1 LFFFK
6 IAKDVRL
13 SLKVV
18 VMFPTNQTS
27 QGTVVAVAANFLY
40 ALLFLFGLLMQP
52 LSGTQV
58 ASWRV
63 LMMLFSL
70 VLLVSVLKQWQHIFD
85 YLKTLKTVKEWF
97 LFIIP
102 TPILGAQIWIFMW
115 APVNDLGLEVTLGYF
130 LFPMIMIVVGRFFY
144 NEDMTLLQW
153 VATICAALGIA
164 YDVWQYGAIS
174 WATLFVCL
182 GYPPYYLLRRKLAVP
197 PITGLISDLV
207 LLTPVVIIAL
217 YVSGGFELAISTDKF
232 WYLLPLLGIISTA
245 AMALTMVASQ
255 KLPVSLFGTLC
266 YLEPIFL
273 FVFSITILH
282 QSIDEGGSLL
292 MYSMICI
299 ALLIMI
305 ADSALGY
312 IARKRDDRLHGYNEP
327 QVGSFPPR
335 RRLKNRRIKGVLI
348 AHRFRKIRKYQQKI
362 DRMTRKI
369 EELHA
374 K

>member
-1 LFFFK
+1 MLT
-6 IAKDVRL
+6 
-13 SLKVV
+13 
-18 VMFPTNQTS
+18 TNQTS
-27 QGTVVAVAANFLY
+27 QGTIAAVAANFLY
-40 ALLFLFGLLMQP
+40 SLLFLFGLLMQP

-85 YLKTLKTVKEWF
+85 YLRTLKTPKEWV
-97 LFIIP
+97 LFILP

-130 LFPMIMIVVGRFFY
+130 LYPMIMIMVGRFFY
-144 NEDMTLLQW
+144 NENMSLLQW
-153 VATICAALGIA
+153 IATICAGVGIV
-164 YDVWQYGAIS
+164 YDVVQYGAIS

-207 LLTPVVIIAL
+207 LLTPVVLMAL
-217 YVSGGFELAISTDKF
+217 YLNGGFELAIATDKF

-245 AMALTMVASQ
+245 AMSLTMVASQ

-273 FVFSITILH
+273 FVFSVTILH
-282 QSIDEGGSLL
+282 QGIDEGGSLF
-292 MYSMICI
+292 MYGMIFI
-299 ALLIMI
+299 ALLMMI
-305 ADSALGY
+305 TDSALGY
-312 IARKRDDRLHGYNEP
+312 WARKRDDRLHGYNEP

-335 RRLKNRRIKGVLI
+335 RRLKNRRIKGVLT

-362 DRMTRKI
+362 DKMTRKI
-369 EELHA
+369 EVLHS